1 MSVAGTDMNLKYSV
15 SAAAGNTTTGTQPT
29 SLGDQVSTT
38 QLGTSGVN
46 VQFDDVSSA
55 EASAGDTEYRC
66 FFVCNDHATDS
77 AANVTISIQVQAGKS
92 TWTVATDNIGVTAKG
107 SGSAQALTIANENT
121 APSGGAGVGTFGSS
135 AALGTIPA
143 GSVAGFWVKR
153 VTGAST
159 TAMTAD
165 TATLRIGGDG

>member
-1 MSVAGTDMNLKYSV
+1 MSVLASDMNLKYSV
-15 SAAAGNTTTGTQPT
+15 SAAAGNTTAGTQPT

-38 QLGTSGVN
+38 QLGTSGAN

-66 FFVCNDHATDS
+66 FFVCNDHATDP
-77 AANVTISIQVQAGKS
+77 ATNVTITVQANATKS
-92 TWTVATDNIGVTAKG
+92 TWTVAADNIGVTAKG
-107 SGSAQALTIANENT
+107 SGSAQALTVANENT

-135 AALGTIPA
+135 ASLGTIPA
-143 GSVAGFWVKR
+143 GSVAGFWVRR
-153 VTGAST
+153 VTASST
-159 TAMTAD
+159 TPLTAD